1 MATQTT
7 EQEVTPRDI
16 VKVDAEQS
24 GENWETEYGSMVHLT
39 SKDRRFRV
47 MRHNN
52 TLFAYYRKDKT
63 TLSLKIKTADEE
75 EAFVEAV
82 DDFKKA
88 AKVAGFKQAYSEIH
102 NPKVLD
108 MLGKNMDSLGIEF
121 FSTNKKMKNKDTM
134 LIAGIRF

>member
-1 MATQTT
+1 MAT
-7 EQEVTPRDI
+7 EKEVSPRDI
-16 VKVDAEQS
+16 VMIDAKES
-24 GENWETEYGSMVHLT
+24 GENWEHEYGAMVHMT
-39 SKDRRFRV
+39 GKDRRFRV

-75 EAFVEAV
+75 KAFVEAV
-82 DDFKKA
+82 VDFKKA
-88 AKVAGFKQAYSEIH
+88 AKIAKFKQAYSEIH

-108 MLGKNMDSLGIEF
+108 MLGKNMDALGIEF
-121 FSTNKKMKNKDTM
+121 FSTNNKMKNKDTM